1 MHKVSIEERLRTD
14 LMAAMRERNEMR
26 KTTIRMALA
35 ALKNAQVA
43 KNAELSPED
52 ELVVLSKETKQL
64 KDAMVEFE
72 GGGREDL
79 VAEAKAQIEILQ
91 QYLPQMLPREEI
103 VQLAQAAI
111 AETGASSPKQMGQV
125 MSILMPQVRGRADG
139 RQVSEIV
146 RDLLSGP

>member
-1 MHKVSIEERLRTD
+1 VSIQEQLRAD
-14 LMAAMRERNEMR
+14 LKTAMREKDEMR

-64 KDAMVEFE
+64 KDAIVEFE
-72 GGGREDL
+72 RGRREDL
-79 VAEAKAQIEILQ
+79 VAEAAAQIDILQ

-103 VQLAQAAI
+103 VQLAQTAI

-125 MSILMPQVRGRADG
+125 MRVLMPQVRGRADG
-139 RQVSEIV
+139 REVSEIV
-146 RDLLSGP
+146 RDLLSDP